1 MNRPLS
7 HYQSHEIIKKKYKER
22 HNRAANAEKAR
33 SIAIHVEQGV
43 NFIES
48 AAQAPVTIQ
57 PLALFYGVA
66 ALTRGLT
73 LFLNDSASESSLT
86 GSHGLEIQDW
96 SVLGSTKPARG
107 IDQLQLRV
115 TRGLFTDFQ
124 SATNGRARFHANSS
138 RANWGILLDLIPT
151 GTEVSFIDVLGLL
164 PDAWSEYEAWTN
176 RAQQRYSLQGI
187 RSIQES
193 GATKQEF
200 IISTTAGGNAL
211 NSLFPN
217 EAIATT
223 QSGNT
228 YTIITNENP
237 HIQPVQL
244 HKGAF
249 DIGDVLFVPPIHAG
263 SALSPITTY
272 YTVAFTMSMLARYRL
287 SDWLAIWRG
296 EKGDSA
302 RPLFEQTMVLIQTEF
317 PQLCADILDDGNM

>member
-7 HYQSHEIIKKKYKER
+7 HYQSQEIIKKKYKER
-22 HNRAANAEKAR
+22 HNRAASTEKAR

-66 ALTRGLT
+66 ALTRALT
-73 LFLNDSASESSLT
+73 LFLNASASESSLT
-86 GSHGLEIQDW
+86 GGHGLEIQDL

-138 RANWGILLDLIPT
+138 RANWDILLDLIPA
-151 GTEVSFIDVLGLL
+151 GTEVSFINVLGLL
-164 PDAWSEYEAWTN
+164 PDAWPEYTAWTSKT
-176 RAQQRYSLQGI
+176 QQRYNLQGI
-187 RSIQES
+187 RNIRVNNV
-193 GATKQEF
+193 AKHEF
-200 IISTTAGGNAL
+200 TISTPANNNTL

-217 EAIATT
+217 ETITIT

-228 YTIITNENP
+228 YTIIANENP
-237 HIQPVQL
+237 HTQPVQL
-244 HKGAF
+244 HEGGF
-249 DIGDVLFVPPIHAG
+249 GIGDVLFVPPIHQDF
-263 SALSPITTY
+263 ALSPIGTY
-272 YTVAFTMSMLARYRL
+272 YTVAFTLSMLARYRL

-302 RPLFEQTMVLIQTEF
+302 RPLFELAMVLIQAEF
-317 PQLCADILDDGNM
+317 PQLCADILDDGNL